1 MVRGVFARFVR
12 SAVALGCF
20 ASVAPAAEPEQ
31 AAESRGVE
39 EIVVRAR
46 RRAELLSDTPL
57 SVTAL
62 NSEMLLSTQAQ
73 NLVDVAALVPNLTIL
88 SGRSSQDAS
97 VVIRGVGA
105 FPFIYFDQGVGTY
118 VDGVFLSRQQG
129 ALLDIVDLEQVEVL
143 RGPQGT
149 LFGKNTVGGALNVTT
164 VQPKDEFEGFLSVRT
179 GSYST
184 VDTKATLN
192 IPIDYGWFAD
202 KLATRFTI
210 ASFYN
215 EGYTRNLETG
225 NRASDRNSL
234 NFLGSA
240 RLALTDDLS
249 FTVTGSWTR
258 EQNRGLGGQC
268 VFVQDSGFPA
278 APFVNADHP
287 DFYDA
292 CRRSDRFRFRSDL
305 DGFANSIG
313 YGVWG
318 VLRWG
323 LGQRWIFDDVNL
335 RYTSAW
341 REQEVATRDD
351 ADMTEFPVFVI
362 SQRGGDGVAVGTP
375 QEARQIQ
382 QELQVTADTW
392 EGRLSIVSGAFGFWE
407 QAETNTGLSVLTGN
421 PIVDAIGT
429 TDNVVRAD
437 NWDWA
442 LFSQAVLD
450 VTDWLSLTGGVRYT
464 QEKKALFRLIE
475 NAVRDV
481 DPIVR
486 PTHSRKIFDAWTPS
500 GTIALKAPDG
510 WLDRLDGVDHVMT
523 YFTYARGFRG
533 GGFNGGARTESPEA
547 LTSFDPEFI
556 DSYEVGLKTT
566 LLDRRLS
573 LSSAL
578 FQMNRNNQQVP
589 QIISADCPEEVC
601 PTDVFTRN
609 AAKTRSR
616 GVELELL
623 ARPFDGWTVN
633 GSVGYVEAVYLDFPE
648 AQNQVT
654 GEPVNRAGERFPFLP
669 EFQSVLGIQYAYE
682 LPAFPQDWLNGALT
696 PRIDWYY
703 ESEVTNWGPE
713 VSQLTQSGFNRLN
726 ARLAY
731 DFNHASSQVALW
743 ARNLTDEAYFKNTLS
758 WPRLTGTAIR
768 YYEPPRM
775 IGVEMSHRF

>member
-1 MVRGVFARFVR
+1 M
-12 SAVALGCF
+12 
-20 ASVAPAAEPEQ
+20 
-31 AAESRGVE
+31 
-39 EIVVRAR
+39 RAR
-46 RRAELLSDTPL
+46 RRAELLSDTPV

-62 NSEMLLSTQAQ
+62 SGAALRATQAD
-73 NLVDVAALVPNLTIL
+73 NLTDVAALVPNLTIL

-179 GSYST
+179 GTYDQ

-215 EGYTRNLETG
+215 EGYTKNLETD

-240 RLALTDDLS
+240 RLALTDDVS
-249 FTVTGSWTR
+249 FTVSGSWTR

-268 VFVQDSGFPA
+268 VFVQDDGFPA
-278 APFVNADHP
+278 APFVNLDYP

-292 CRRSDRFRFRSDL
+292 CRRSGKYGFRSEL

-318 VLRWG
+318 VLRWE
-323 LGQRWIFDDVNL
+323 LGPRWIFDDVSVRN
-335 RYTSAW
+335 TAAW

-351 ADMTEFPVFVI
+351 ADMTEFPVFII
-362 SQRGGDGVAVGTP
+362 SALGGDGVAAGDP
-375 QEARQIQ
+375 QDARQIQ
-382 QELQVTADTW
+382 EELQVTATTW
-392 EGRLSIVSGAFGFWE
+392 DERLSIVGGVFAFWE
-407 QAETNTGLSVLTGN
+407 QAETDIGLSVLTGN
-421 PIVDAIGT
+421 PVVDAIGT
-429 TDNVVRAD
+429 TDNVVRTD

-442 LFSQAVLD
+442 LFSQGVLD
-450 VTDWLSLTGGVRYT
+450 VTEWLSLTGGVRYT
-464 QEKKALFRLIE
+464 QEKKALFRFIE

-481 DPIVR
+481 DPIIR
-486 PTHSRKIFDAWTPS
+486 PTYSRATFDAWTPS
-500 GTIALKAPDG
+500 GTVALKAPDG
-510 WLDRLDGVDHVMT
+510 WLEHLGGVDHVMT

-547 LTSFDPEFI
+547 LTSFEPEFI
-556 DSYEVGLKTT
+556 DSYEVGVKTT
-566 LLDRRLS
+566 VLDRRLS
-573 LSSAL
+573 LSGAI
-578 FQMNRNNQQVP
+578 FQMDRDDQQVP
-589 QIISADCPEEVC
+589 QVISAECPEEVC

-616 GVELELL
+616 GVELELM
-623 ARPFDGWTVN
+623 ARPFDAMSVN
-633 GSVGYVEAVYLDFPE
+633 GSVGYVKAEYLDFPE
-648 AQNQVT
+648 AQHQLT

-669 EFQSVLGIQYAYE
+669 EFQSNLGLQYVFD
-682 LPAFPQDWLNGALT
+682 LPEFGRSWLDGDVT
-696 PRIDWYY
+696 PRVDWYY

-713 VSQLTQSGFNRLN
+713 VTQLTQRGFNRVNLRIAYGFN
-726 ARLAY
+726 DARSV
-731 DFNHASSQVALW
+731 FALW
-743 ARNLTDEAYFKNTLS
+743 AKNLTDEAYFKNTLS
-758 WPRLTGTAIR
+758 WPRLIGTAIR
-768 YYEPPRM
+768 YYEPRRTF
-775 IGVEMSHRF
+775 GVELSHRF